1 MQKKVRENL
10 ISFSFILPF
19 SLFFAVFVL
28 VPLGYV
34 LYLSFH
40 KGTLLNSRLVFSGLR
55 NYLSVTESKDF
66 RNSFLNSLI
75 YILCI
80 VPVGQ
85 VISLFFARLLRRK
98 TRLNGVFETI
108 YFLPMLVSMVAA
120 SVVIAYILSQKGPVN
135 YLLQQV
141 GLPAINWLGNEVT
154 ARISLMILEMWK
166 GGSFFIFVYM
176 AAIRALPEDCCEAA
190 RIDGANRWQ
199 EFFHVMLPMLHNT
212 VVLSVIMSTIWQFQ
226 IFESVYMLTGGGPLK
241 KTETVV
247 YSIYQYS
254 FQYSKIGMGSAASVM
269 FLMMIAL
276 VSLLEMLMM
285 REKKEGGIRA

>member
-1 MQKKVRENL
+1 MGKKHKENL
-10 ISFSFILPF
+10 ISYSFILPF
-19 SLFFAVFVL
+19 FLFFTVFVI

-34 LYLSFH
+34 LYLSFQ
-40 KGTLLNSRLVFSGLR
+40 KGTLLNSQLTFSGFK
-55 NYLSVTESKDF
+55 NYLSVIRSKDF
-66 RNSFLNSLI
+66 QNSFRNSLI
-75 YILCI
+75 YIVFI

-98 TRLNGVFETI
+98 TTLNGIFETV

-120 SVVIAYILSQKGPVN
+120 SVVIAYVLSQKGPIN
-135 YLLQQV
+135 YLLQSL
-141 GLPAINWLGNEVT
+141 GLPAVNWLGDAMN
-154 ARISLMILEMWK
+154 ARISLMILEIWK

-190 RIDGANRWQ
+190 KIDGANRWQ
-199 EFFHVMLPMLHNT
+199 EFFHIILPMLHNT
-212 VVLSVIMSTIWQFQ
+212 IVLGVIMSTIWQFQ

-254 FQYSKIGMGSAASVM
+254 FQYSKISMGSAASVM
-269 FLMMIAL
+269 LLLMIAL
-276 VSLLEMLMM
+276 VSLFEMALL
-285 REKKEGGIRA
+285 REKKEGGVRP

>member
-1 MQKKVRENL
+1 MGKKYKENL
-10 ISFSFILPF
+10 ISYSFILPF
-19 SLFFAVFVL
+19 FLFFTVFVI

-34 LYLSFH
+34 LYLSFQ
-40 KGTLLNSRLVFSGLR
+40 KGTLLNSQLTFSGFK
-55 NYLSVTESKDF
+55 NYLSVIRSKDF
-66 RNSFLNSLI
+66 QNSFRNSLI
-75 YILCI
+75 YIVFI

-98 TRLNGVFETI
+98 TTLNGIFETV

-120 SVVIAYILSQKGPVN
+120 SVVIAYVLSQKGPIN
-135 YLLQQV
+135 YLLQSL
-141 GLPAINWLGNEVT
+141 GLPAVNWLGDAVN
-154 ARISLMILEMWK
+154 ARISLMILEIWK

-190 RIDGANRWQ
+190 KIDGANRWQ
-199 EFFHVMLPMLHNT
+199 EFFHIILPMLHNT
-212 VVLSVIMSTIWQFQ
+212 IVLGVIMSTIWQFQ

-269 FLMMIAL
+269 FLLMIAL
-276 VSLLEMLMM
+276 VSLFEMALL
-285 REKKEGGIRA
+285 REKKEGGARQ

>member
-19 SLFFAVFVL
+19 FLFFAVFVL

-34 LYLSFH
+34 LYLSLH